1 MTPSRLSALALAF
14 AAGLAA
20 APVLADEYTTFHHL
34 EVTSAAS
41 PDCRTGMLLNLPPSW
56 QVGDGAIVLLTMR
69 PLRDAA
75 YDLLVS
81 ALLSEH
87 AAVLELVPLR
97 CDASHGEH
105 ASAVESARGALEAMA
120 QTLGAGLVVAIGYGT
135 GGAAVLDVL
144 HRPEAGLPDPDRPRY
159 VAAVALGGG
168 PPVFALGHPLP
179 AQEQAPSRIA
189 LLCRALAALV
199 GGMGTTP
206 ERAAPGVAAEACG
219 AVGADGTAPGKAAR
233 AATTRP

>member
-1 MTPSRLSALALAF
+1 MTRSRLSALALTF
-14 AAGLAA
+14 AAGVAA
-20 APVLADEYTTFHHL
+20 TPVVADDHTTFHHL
-34 EVTSAAS
+34 EVTSAAR
-41 PDCRTGMLLNLPPSW
+41 PDCRTGMLLNLPQSW
-56 QVGDGAIVLLTMR
+56 QVGDGAVVLLTMR
-69 PLRDAA
+69 PLRDAG

-97 CDASHGEH
+97 CDNSHGEH
-105 ASAVESARGALEAMA
+105 ASAMDSALGALEAMA
-120 QTLGAGLVVAIGYGT
+120 QTLGAGLVVAIGYGR

-144 HRPEAGLPDPDRPRY
+144 HQPEAGLPDPDRPHY

-168 PPVFALGHPLP
+168 PPVFALGHPMP
-179 AQEQAPSRIA
+179 AWEQAPSRIA

-199 GGMGTTP
+199 GGMGT
-206 ERAAPGVAAEACG
+206 RSGVAAETCH
-219 AVGADGTAPGKAAR
+219 AVVADRIAPARAAQ